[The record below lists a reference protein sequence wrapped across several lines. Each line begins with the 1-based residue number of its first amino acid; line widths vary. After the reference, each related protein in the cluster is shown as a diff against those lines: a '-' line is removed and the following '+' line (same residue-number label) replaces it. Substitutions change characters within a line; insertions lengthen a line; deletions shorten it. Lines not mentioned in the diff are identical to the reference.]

1 MGVLMSFRRV
11 LLPVLLLPFLTALN
25 VFAALNPQGS
35 CTNVVL
41 GPYST
46 LTYGVDN
53 AGDVV
58 GYYQNESGGNDGYL
72 RTADGN
78 ETTIDYP
85 GFAGA
90 TEVYGINNVGQ
101 AVGTAGGNVFIYD
114 IASQTFA
121 DVNLQGMANT
131 DLVAI
136 NDSGAVVGTF
146 TLNGTSYGYLVQG
159 SQFTKLLPPGTTSA
173 TAYGISRK
181 GTVIGSATLPNGS
194 TVYFSYSNGNYA
206 RVQKVPDLT
215 AISPS
220 ATFLA
225 GNTVNQFGDAV
236 GLTRHANTPLY
247 FECNG
252 GETVAL
258 GVNESGQVAGFY
270 GYIGDP
276 FLSGFIWTPPPNR

>member
-121 DVNLQGMANT
+121 DV
-131 DLVAI
+131 
-136 NDSGAVVGTF
+136 
-146 TLNGTSYGYLVQG
+146 
-159 SQFTKLLPPGTTSA
+159 
-173 TAYGISRK
+173 
-181 GTVIGSATLPNGS
+181 
-194 TVYFSYSNGNYA
+194 
-206 RVQKVPDLT
+206 
-215 AISPS
+215 
-220 ATFLA
+220 
-225 GNTVNQFGDAV
+225 
-236 GLTRHANTPLY
+236 
-247 FECNG
+247 
-252 GETVAL
+252 
-258 GVNESGQVAGFY
+258 
-270 GYIGDP
+270 
-276 FLSGFIWTPPPNR
+276 